1 MNLLDNG
8 AGDASQPTG
17 GIPSRHRRAKALGA
31 ASVALGLAVS
41 VAGVAGAATSTGSTT
56 AQTPRSAYFGH
67 HGAHP
72 GAGGTVASV
81 GTNSFTLT
89 DRHSTTVIVDLSSTT
104 TFEEPGTTS
113 PSLADVKVGDRVF
126 AVGTE
131 ASGTVTATKVFIGG
145 AGDTG
150 GRFGHYGAHPGAGG
164 TVASVGTSSFTL
176 TDRHSTTVIVD
187 LSSTTTFE
195 EPGNTSPSSA
205 DVKVGDRVFAV
216 GTEASGTVTATKV
229 FIGGAG
235 GTGGRFAWGSG
246 DHGASQW
253 RSSTAPSAQGAAA

>member
-67 HGAHP
+67 H
-72 GAGGTVASV
+72 
-81 GTNSFTLT
+81 
-89 DRHSTTVIVDLSSTT
+89 
-104 TFEEPGTTS
+104 
-113 PSLADVKVGDRVF
+113 
-126 AVGTE
+126 
-131 ASGTVTATKVFIGG
+131 
-145 AGDTG
+145 
-150 GRFGHYGAHPGAGG
+150 GAHPGAGG